1 MGVLFETMRTG
12 ELCKT
17 EKHRKR
23 VKRRSR
29 DRSNFGSSTKSVLVL
44 EKGKREGTDIY

>member
-1 MGVLFETMRTG
+1 MGVLFETMRTVNFVRQKNI
-12 ELCKT
+12 E
-17 EKHRKR
+17 R

-44 EKGKREGTDIY
+44 EKEKRKGTDIY